1 MNTIRNPQTL
11 SFSQHSRT
19 HFRSAS
25 WSHTSGAATSIPLIS
40 PIRVIQE
47 FVPGFSPSARRND
60 DNDSPPSWSGP
71 RHRPENSGH
80 GHLSRSASGID
91 LEAGENAPNSQ
102 DRSTGSQGRQTGD
115 RVEFYGA
122 IAWAENTLPFILL
135 LCSRIM
141 WDHRLG
147 ILVFMGMFMAF
158 FHSNSSIR
166 RQVALKERRLNR
178 VSLWTFSFLTGN
190 IVFIYYVFHR
200 QRLEMC
206 LLFQKPNFLRM
217 DVWTVFWCVGIT
229 DFVIMFGTMALKS
242 VVISLPR
249 HLIPFRKRGKIF
261 LVMEHL
267 SQFYRTLTP
276 FPQWLFF
283 FTDYNLGGEY
293 FATLSSILYIL
304 LKIQMGI
311 KKMKDVLSAIKTF
324 RKETKYGQR
333 PSQTQIAE
341 AGNSCPICQE
351 ELTNPV
357 ALRICKHIFCED
369 CIALWFD
376 RERTCPMCRASVAE
390 DPTWKDGSTSL
401 SMSLF

>member
-147 ILVFMGMFMAF
+147 
-158 FHSNSSIR
+158 
-166 RQVALKERRLNR
+166 E
-178 VSLWTFSFLTGN
+178 
-190 IVFIYYVFHR
+190 
-200 QRLEMC
+200 
-206 LLFQKPNFLRM
+206 
-217 DVWTVFWCVGIT
+217 
-229 DFVIMFGTMALKS
+229 
-242 VVISLPR
+242 
-249 HLIPFRKRGKIF
+249 FRKIMPPGRANCTEHRDCNDCKIGVSNHCE
-261 LVMEHL
+261 L
-267 SQFYRTLTP
+267 
-276 FPQWLFF
+276 
-283 FTDYNLGGEY
+283 
-293 FATLSSILYIL
+293 
-304 LKIQMGI
+304 
-311 KKMKDVLSAIKTF
+311 
-324 RKETKYGQR
+324 
-333 PSQTQIAE
+333 E
-341 AGNSCPICQE
+341 AQNYYKLP
-351 ELTNPV
+351 LP
-357 ALRICKHIFCED
+357 
-369 CIALWFD
+369 
-376 RERTCPMCRASVAE
+376 
-390 DPTWKDGSTSL
+390 
-401 SMSLF
+401 